1 MCIRDRIPVIPA
13 PVLLSRRLIAAL
25 VAGFILRTLHL
36 ALLRGLRLLLPLL
49 IRRWLAVL
57 RFSSLLDR
65 RLLLRLMP
73 FPLLVRR
80 WLAVLRLASLLAV
93 LRLSS
98 LLRHRTRAMLV
109 DLRLLKMLLRYSFMR
124 LIAVMLGADL
134 VLPVFRVR
142 IACSRILS
150 LVGRQRC
157 STRCRMAVPMVPS
170 MAAVFPVATPVI
182 APARRRI
189 GTPAMKIR
197 RRLAVVTNRHA
208 EHE

>member
-1 MCIRDRIPVIPA
+1 MIPVIPT

-80 WLAVLRLASLLAV
+80 WLAV